1 MWEKGRRGSAKH
13 GCTIDLLKFMINC
26 RSPAICKNCLVLMRM
41 GRRQRKK
48 TIKYSYFES
57 LHPAMSLALSSVST
71 ISIIIA
77 PAGQQPLSPGNGE
90 APGGSWRAAASGR
103 PGSSKRAAKFLSA
116 PPSPTPLS
124 LLPAPA
130 CLQLEICIMHYSR
143 SIKTRRAEQAWS
155 DPLPGGGVGKKEQF
169 AKENDDTSS

>member
-1 MWEKGRRGSAKH
+1 MWDKGRRDSAKH

-41 GRRQRKK
+41 GTRQRKK

-77 PAGQQPLSPGNGE
+77 PAGQQPLSPGNSK
-90 APGGSWRAAASGR
+90 APGGSRRAAAG
-103 PGSSKRAAKFLSA
+103 
-116 PPSPTPLS
+116 
-124 LLPAPA
+124 PAPA
-130 CLQLEICIMHYSR
+130 NVLPNSSRLLQAPHRSHYCQHLLVCSWKSVLCIIADLLKPGERSKLGLTLCL
-143 SIKTRRAEQAWS
+143 
-155 DPLPGGGVGKKEQF
+155 GVG
-169 AKENDDTSS
+169 